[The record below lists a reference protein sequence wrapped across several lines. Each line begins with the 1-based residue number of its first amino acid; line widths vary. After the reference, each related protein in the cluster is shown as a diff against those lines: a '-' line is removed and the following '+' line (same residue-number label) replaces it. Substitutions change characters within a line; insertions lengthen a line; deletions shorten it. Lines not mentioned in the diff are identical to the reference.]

1 MVYALLFVLYVC
13 VITCEYMCCVCV
25 CIICVFSVA
34 FGMRKA
40 LMAEQGKV
48 EMQDR
53 IVQLEEDK
61 RDLER
66 QVLELKAKCEA
77 IEKRETEKRL
87 LEEKKHMDEIQN
99 LKKINQQLKAQIE
112 SIIAPG
118 KK

>member
-1 MVYALLFVLYVC
+1 MFL
-13 VITCEYMCCVCV
+13 CCVCV
-25 CIICVFSVA
+25 YSVA

-48 EMQDR
+48 EMQER
-53 IVQLEEDK
+53 IAQLEEDK
-61 RDLER
+61 RGLER

-87 LEEKKHMDEIQN
+87 LEEKKHTDEIQN

>member
-1 MVYALLFVLYVC
+1 M
-13 VITCEYMCCVCV
+13 VCV
-25 CIICVFSVA
+25 CICLCLLYVFVLCVCVYSVA

-48 EMQDR
+48 EMQER
-53 IVQLEEDK
+53 IAQLEEDK
-61 RDLER
+61 RGLER

-87 LEEKKHMDEIQN
+87 LEEKKHTDEIQN

>member
-1 MVYALLFVLYVC
+1 MYCVYVFVYVYFLF
-13 VITCEYMCCVCV
+13 CVC
-25 CIICVFSVA
+25 SVA

-48 EMQDR
+48 EMQER
-53 IVQLEEDK
+53 VVQLEKDK
-61 RDLER
+61 QDLER

-87 LEEKKHMDEIQN
+87 LEEKKHTDEIQN

>member
-1 MVYALLFVLYVC
+1 
-13 VITCEYMCCVCV
+13 
-25 CIICVFSVA
+25 
-34 FGMRKA
+34 
-40 LMAEQGKV
+40 MAEQGKADMEEKV
-48 EMQDR
+48 H
-53 IVQLEEDK
+53 QLEEDK

-66 QVLELKAKCEA
+66 QVMELKAKCDS

-87 LEEKKHMDEIQN
+87 LEEKKHSDEIQN

>member
-1 MVYALLFVLYVC
+1 MCLYMLVLIVC
-13 VITCEYMCCVCV
+13 FCVVCVCV
-25 CIICVFSVA
+25 CSVA

-48 EMQDR
+48 EMQER
-53 IVQLEEDK
+53 IAQLEEDK
-61 RDLER
+61 RGLER

-87 LEEKKHMDEIQN
+87 LEEKKHTDEIQN